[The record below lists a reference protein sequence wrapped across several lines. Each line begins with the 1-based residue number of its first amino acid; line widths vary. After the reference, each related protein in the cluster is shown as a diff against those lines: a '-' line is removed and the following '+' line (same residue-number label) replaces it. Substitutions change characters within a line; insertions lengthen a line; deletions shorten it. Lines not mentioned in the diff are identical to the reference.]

1 MEDFK
6 SGVLYV
12 VIIDIQLMSAVAP
25 TAIKDHNNDLDVMID
40 LEENQAQYCYTQRNR
55 QGSAPQDGRQV

>member
-6 SGVLYV
+6 NGILYV

-25 TAIKDHNNDLDVMID
+25 TAIKDHNNDLDVMIY
-40 LEENQAQYCYTQRNR
+40 LEDKAQYCYTQRNR
-55 QGSAPQDGRQV
+55 QGSAPQDRRQV